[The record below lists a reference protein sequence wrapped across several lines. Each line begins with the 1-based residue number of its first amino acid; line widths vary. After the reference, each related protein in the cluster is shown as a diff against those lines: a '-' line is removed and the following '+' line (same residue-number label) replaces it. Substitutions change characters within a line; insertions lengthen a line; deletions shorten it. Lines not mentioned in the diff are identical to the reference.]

1 MKAKLMVLLLVRAL
15 AVFTAAGCGDDEDSG
30 GDTGASAPAETTTES
45 APPETETD
53 TGASGSGEGTELKIA
68 ADPGGGLSFDKESL
82 QAPAGP
88 VTIVMDNPSSL
99 PHAVEIEGGG
109 ADAKGETVNKGGKSE
124 ATADLEAGEYRYYC
138 PVAGHGDAGME
149 GTLTVE

>member
-1 MKAKLMVLLLVRAL
+1 MKARLMTLLLVLVL
-15 AVFTAAGCGDDEDSG
+15 AAFAAAGCGDDEDSG

-45 APPETETD
+45 APTETD
-53 TGASGSGEGTELKIA
+53 TGASGSGAGTELKIA
-68 ADPGGGLSFDKESL
+68 ADPGGGLTFDKESL

-124 ATADLEAGEYRYYC
+124 ATADLEAGEYRYFC
-138 PVAGHGDAGME
+138 PVAGHGEAGME

>member
-1 MKAKLMVLLLVRAL
+1 MKARLMTLMLVVAL
-15 AVFTAAGCGDDEDSG
+15 AAFTAAGCGDDEDSG
-30 GDTGASAPAETTTES
+30 GDTGASAPAETTES
-45 APPETETD
+45 APAETETD
-53 TGASGSGEGTELKIA
+53 TGASESGGATELEIA

-82 QAPAGP
+82 QAPAGA

-124 ATADLEAGEYRYYC
+124 ATADLKAGEYRYFC
-138 PVAGHGDAGME
+138 PVAGHGEAGME